1 MEDAVRTVGQL
12 KGERTLNSGPQS
24 TFFTQGT
31 RTGIRVLWVL
41 CGLDEACILSG
52 GRVRQ
57 IPSPHGVGGETG
69 YTAQGD
75 LKPFKLKNM
84 GVEKTIRVWFF
95 CSCIPRPSLVLSVLF
110 VLGSLL
116 LPLPI
121 FVSQPNTWCC
131 ADLQKSSSTFSFSRT
146 LSSYS
151 IPNKLQSFQEIFFHP
166 QTTCF

>member
-1 MEDAVRTVGQL
+1 MVQAQVGKESPDMRHNEREIKFIRMEDAVRTVGQL

-95 CSCIPRPSLVLSVLF
+95 CS
-110 VLGSLL
+110 
-116 LPLPI
+116 
-121 FVSQPNTWCC
+121 
-131 ADLQKSSSTFSFSRT
+131 
-146 LSSYS
+146 
-151 IPNKLQSFQEIFFHP
+151 
-166 QTTCF
+166 